1 MESGVH
7 PSPTPFA
14 RPVGSSP
21 PAGHLFSSE
30 PHHRPLTVFCCHV
43 PPLWYHRGGDSGPIL
58 SPPPRPVGNS
68 TSQRATILPPAT
80 TAPASSPPASLPAP
94 IRQARLTDSSSSA
107 TPFQS
112 KKAGAP
118 NLETPAK
125 NPGLSH
131 LAQEAPSVTASG
143 DRETVSS
150 LVHAVPLGKR
160 VDYTR
165 LYVGTP
171 CQ

>member
-1 MESGVH
+1 MFVPPVPPRRSPPPRCGTFLLRFTSSRSPSCLAARPPVSYSESGVWRYSSRH
-7 PSPTPFA
+7 SLP
-14 RPVGSSP
+14 RPVGSGS
-21 PAGHLFSSE
+21 
-30 PHHRPLTVFCCHV
+30 
-43 PPLWYHRGGDSGPIL
+43 
-58 SPPPRPVGNS
+58 
-68 TSQRATILPPAT
+68 SQRATILPPAT

-165 LYVGTP
+165 LYLGTP